1 MAPEDIKNIEKQI
14 KELEDT
20 IEAERVARNG
30 LYEKI
35 AKAQEDE
42 TFNISQ
48 FQKYHNIIY
57 YYELEIEGITGK
69 KIAAPISEHDI
80 EKLADNGGRLY
91 RGIDGT
97 DSKIIPELVGGGIF
111 PGLVPFELDRR
122 FYIDTTIQIL
132 RTGTGESRSSSLV
145 GGYSGGDTTVEL
157 QYNVGDNIWAFLG
170 QSVLVKLGVGV
181 ANVPEVP
188 ETPPGGTPAPV
199 EDPTWFYPIVDRLRD
214 GDTSQGVIVFNGFSN
229 AARLSKNGGALQ
241 GCMNTLESIMGL
253 EVMGWLNTLLEKT
266 YRGCDNNADTNFD
279 QIAWINASDTKNYLE
294 EDYMIDVPLDDSAEG
309 LTGLTQWMDDR
320 QFYMNGTRVNEIM
333 EAKKFFY
340 DLRINFVN
348 LRGDIQSGSLTR
360 VRYMSTL
367 AEEIP
372 EGGSAQQQKALQ
384 VLRSLLV

>member
-1 MAPEDIKNIEKQI
+1 MTPEDIKNIKKQI

-20 IEAERVARNG
+20 IESEGVARNG

-48 FQKYHNIIY
+48 FQKYHNILY
-57 YYELEIEGITGK
+57 YYELEIEGMTGK
-69 KIAAPISEHDI
+69 KIAVPISDSDI
-80 EKLADNGGRLY
+80 ENLADNGGRLY
-91 RGIDGT
+91 RGVDGT
-97 DSKIIPELVGGGIF
+97 DAKIIPELVGGGLY

-122 FYIDTTIQIL
+122 FYIDTAMQIL
-132 RTGTGESRSSSLV
+132 RTGTGESTSSSLSTDYEA
-145 GGYSGGDTTVEL
+145 GSGTVILEF
-157 QYNVGDNIWAFLG
+157 NVGSFVWVFIG
-170 QSVLVKLGVGV
+170 QSILVKLGEGTEII
-181 ANVPEVP
+181 PEVP
-188 ETPPGGTPAPV
+188 VGGTPG
-199 EDPTWFYPIVDRLRD
+199 DPTWSYPVIDVLQD
-214 GDTSQGVIVFNGFSN
+214 GSTSQGVITFNGFSN
-229 AARLSKNGGALQ
+229 AARLSKNGGSLQ
-241 GCMNTLESIMGL
+241 GCMNTLESIMGH
-253 EVMGWLNTLLEKT
+253 EVQGWLSNLLEKT
-266 YRGCDNNADTNFD
+266 YRGCDNNTDPNFD

-294 EDYMIDVPLDDSAEG
+294 EDYLIDVPLDDSAEG

-320 QFYMNGTRVNEIM
+320 QFYMNGTRVSEIM

-340 DLRINFVN
+340 DLRINFIN